1 MLLSVTKLFLFR
13 PYIMV
18 GVLEPVFLL
27 FDGVIEKNLSEC
39 CGLGSIGFPV
49 SIASSSTILEHLLL
63 NSILTPTSSH

>member
-1 MLLSVTKLFLFR
+1 MLTSVTKLFLFR
-13 PYIMV
+13 PYVMV

-39 CGLGSIGFPV
+39 YGVGSIGLPI

-63 NSILTPTSSH
+63 NSILTSTSSH